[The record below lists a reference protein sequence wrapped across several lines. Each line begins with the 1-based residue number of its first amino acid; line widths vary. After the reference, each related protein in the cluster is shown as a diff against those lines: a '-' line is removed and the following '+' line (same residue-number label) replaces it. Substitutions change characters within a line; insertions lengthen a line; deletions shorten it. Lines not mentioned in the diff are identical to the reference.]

1 MRGTRKVNMDLAE
14 KFGMGGIVALIALM
28 LLAAGGWIANVVKF
42 VGLLGGDVT
51 AMFIARIVGVFVAPL
66 GSILGFL

>member
-1 MRGTRKVNMDLAE
+1 MDLAE

-42 VGLLGGDVT
+42 VGLLGGDIT
-51 AMFIARIVGVFVAPL
+51 AMFVAPL